1 METVAQP
8 EFLQV
13 TNPIAEWKQKSSS
26 SDEMYVILTDG
37 EAWSCT
43 CPGYFYKGICKHVKL
58 IKQQQES
65 K

>member
-1 METVAQP
+1 METTNQT

-13 TNPIAEWKQKSSS
+13 LNPINEWKQKSSS
-26 SDEMYVILTDG
+26 SDEMYSILTDG

-43 CPGYFYKGICKHVKL
+43 CPGYFYKGICKHIKL
-58 IKQQQES
+58 IKHQQES

>member
-13 TNPIAEWKQKSSS
+13 TDPIAEWKQKSSS

-37 EAWSCT
+37 EKWSCT
-43 CPGYFYKGICKHVKL
+43 CPGYFYKGLCKHVKL

-65 K
+65 N